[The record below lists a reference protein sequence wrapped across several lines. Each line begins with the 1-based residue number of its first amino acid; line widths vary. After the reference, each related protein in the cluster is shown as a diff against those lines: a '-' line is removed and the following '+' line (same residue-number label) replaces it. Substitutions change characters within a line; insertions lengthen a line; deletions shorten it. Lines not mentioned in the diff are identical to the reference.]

1 VIPKDTVREIMETAR
16 VEEVVADFVNLK
28 RSGSSMQ
35 GLCPFHDEKTP
46 SFSVSPAKNIFKCF
60 GCGRAG
66 DSVGFVMEHE
76 QFSFV
81 EALRYLANKYN
92 ITIEERQLTPVE
104 VEEMNR
110 AESLYA
116 MLSFANN
123 YYQRALHKSH
133 EGQAIGYTYFQKR
146 GLLDKTIQEFELGY
160 AGESENLAEQLK
172 KMGYDDDLLREA
184 GLTNKNGRD
193 FFRNRVIFPIHNLSG
208 KPIGLAGRV
217 LGQGGGPK
225 YLNSPESAIYVKNKV
240 LYGMHLA
247 KSHIRK
253 ADKCYLVEG
262 YTDVISLYQNG
273 FKNVVASSGTSLTTK
288 QVSLIKRF
296 SSNATLLYDG
306 DAAGIKAA
314 IRGVELMLQAD
325 LNVYIVLFPE
335 GKDPDTYVKE
345 LGHDGFAKFI
355 EENEKDFILF
365 QADLQLKEVKS
376 DPIKKAEFVNSMIK
390 TIAFIEDAV
399 KRSAYV
405 QELSI
410 QANMSEDVIITE
422 LNKQI
427 KKRLWDDR
435 KRKPKAPKAPEVTD
449 INLPSKPDEK
459 QEAYPKERDIL
470 RILMHGGHVILPK
483 LADISVRDFI
493 LEQLKDVPDFIHPL
507 YNKFYQDILE
517 NSEDEW
523 SASMY
528 KNHEDD
534 DLRKL
539 AIDLISTDIEIS
551 ENWEKKWDIHLQ
563 TQPMPEENYYLD
575 SLQATLRVKLERVQL
590 ISREN
595 IDMLKT
601 LEDEDE
607 INKHL
612 EIQNKLTEM
621 KMELAEQLRAIILG

>member
-1 VIPKDTVREIMETAR
+1 MIPKDTVREIMETAR

-123 YYQRALHKSH
+123 YYQRALHKSQ
-133 EGQAIGYTYFQKR
+133 EGQAIGYTYFQER

-435 KRKPKAPKAPEVTD
+435 KRKPKAPEAPEVTD

>member
-1 VIPKDTVREIMETAR
+1 MIPKDTVREIMETAR

-123 YYQRALHKSH
+123 YYQRALHKSQ

-345 LGHDGFAKFI
+345 LGHDGFTKFI

>member
-123 YYQRALHKSH
+123 YYQRALHKSQ
-133 EGQAIGYTYFQKR
+133 EGQAIGYTYFQER

-435 KRKPKAPKAPEVTD
+435 KRKPKAPEAPEVTD